1 MSDKEI
7 QRLAVLQDVRDHRI
21 TQVRAAEILNL
32 STRQIT
38 WLLQKLN
45 QDGVSGMAHASR
57 GQPGHRRHDDLLK
70 SKCLSIISEH
80 LLGFGSTLAHEKL
93 TTIHGF
99 DISVETLR
107 SWMIAANLWILRSK
121 CKFLFNDH

>member
-1 MSDKEI
+1 
-7 QRLAVLQDVRDHRI
+7 
-21 TQVRAAEILNL
+21 
-32 STRQIT
+32 
-38 WLLQKLN
+38 
-45 QDGVSGMAHASR
+45 MAHASR